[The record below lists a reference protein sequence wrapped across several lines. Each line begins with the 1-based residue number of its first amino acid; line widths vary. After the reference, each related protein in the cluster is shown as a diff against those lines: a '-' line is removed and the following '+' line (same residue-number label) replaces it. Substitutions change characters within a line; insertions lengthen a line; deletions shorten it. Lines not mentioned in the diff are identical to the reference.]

1 MKYKEALKLKIEK
14 QDLIGTKDDKG
25 MIIGDL
31 LILPANSSERNRC
44 LRQYIYSNRT
54 TTWSYND
61 NADVVLWAIDTYHLE
76 QSNILFYKDLTS
88 EK

>member
-1 MKYKEALKLKIEK
+1 MKYKEALKLKVEK

-54 TTWSYND
+54 TTRSYND